1 MIRERMSTV
10 ILSCSSLEKYVAAA
24 QECQGTAYPVYDL
37 DKKHHVE
44 PKNMRWCILETE
56 RELPADVDTV
66 LVAMGFCGGSWDDL
80 TFTRTVVIP
89 RVDDCISLLLQ
100 TGDDYIPNL
109 KEPGHMYMA
118 DMDPN
123 DFDMGKMFSSLPDF
137 YPEISRDELMRMI
150 FSGYH
155 HLDIVD
161 TGLTDC
167 YSEDYV
173 LKAQE
178 NADLMQA
185 QLDYVPGSNR
195 LLEKLVSGNWDQQF
209 FIARPGHKI
218 CYGDF
223 F

>member
-1 MIRERMSTV
+1 MKAV

-24 QECQGTAYPVYDL
+24 QESQGTSYPVVYL

-44 PKNMRWCILETE
+44 PKDMRQCILETE
-56 RELPADVDTV
+56 RALPTDVDTV

-89 RVDDCISLLLQ
+89 RVDDCVSLLLQ

-109 KEPGHMYMA
+109 KETGHMYMVE
-118 DMDPN
+118 MDPN
-123 DFDMGKMFSSLPDF
+123 DFDMKTMFSSQPDF
-137 YPEISRDELMRMI
+137 YPEIPQEELMRMI
-150 FSGYH
+150 FGGYH

-167 YSEDYV
+167 YSEEYV
-173 LKAQE
+173 MKAQE

-185 QLDYVPGSNR
+185 ELDYVPGSNH

-209 FIARPGHKI
+209 LIALPGHRI
-218 CYGDF
+218 RHGDF